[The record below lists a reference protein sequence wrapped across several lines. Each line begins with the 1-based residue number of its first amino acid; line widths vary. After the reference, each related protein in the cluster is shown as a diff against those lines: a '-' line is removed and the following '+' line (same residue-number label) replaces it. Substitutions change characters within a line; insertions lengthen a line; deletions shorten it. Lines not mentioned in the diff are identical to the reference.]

1 MTNKNKKH
9 TFAKN
14 EIIDNIIDLR
24 LNKGWTR
31 LSILNF
37 LKDDCGYSQS
47 YSYELIQDASKEFD
61 ERAIQN
67 FGNDLKEDIERF
79 EALYEKA
86 MSHKNYREA
95 KEVLRDIAK
104 LKGHYVERIDVTG
117 EVKIK
122 TIWGGEN
129 DTTI

>member
-1 MTNKNKKH
+1 MTSKNKKH

-14 EIIDNIIDLR
+14 EIIDSIIDLR
-24 LNKGWTR
+24 LNKGWSR

-37 LKDDCGYSQS
+37 LKEDCGYSQS
-47 YSYELIQDASKEFD
+47 YSYELIQEASKEFD

-67 FGNDLKEDIERF
+67 FGKDLKEDIERF
-79 EALYEKA
+79 ESLYEKS
-86 MSHKNYREA
+86 MTSKNFREA
-95 KEVLRDIAK
+95 KEILKEISK

-117 EVKIK
+117 EIKIK
-122 TIWGGEN
+122 TVWGGED